1 LRGVGMGKKVA
12 AVVAIA
18 KKAPT
23 AGRQNA
29 GSGIGQKL
37 TTLLGRR
44 DFCKLGLDIWRRLLH
59 SRRKMNGRQTNR
71 KPNQSRLK
79 IRNRV

>member
-1 LRGVGMGKKVA
+1 MGKKVA

-44 DFCKLGLDIWRRLLH
+44 IFQVRTGHLAT
-59 SRRKMNGRQTNR
+59 S
-71 KPNQSRLK
+71 PP
-79 IRNRV
+79 